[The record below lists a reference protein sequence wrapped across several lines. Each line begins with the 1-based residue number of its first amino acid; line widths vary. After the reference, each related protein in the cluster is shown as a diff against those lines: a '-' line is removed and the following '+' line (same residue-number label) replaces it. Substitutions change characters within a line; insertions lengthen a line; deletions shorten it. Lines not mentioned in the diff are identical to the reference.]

1 MSFERRDIKDI
12 FKSSLNKCMQYW
24 GTDKQKEIKISSNF
38 CEISLKNYV
47 LTQKYTV
54 KVEIETKSL

>member
-24 GTDKQKEIKISSNF
+24 GTDKKKEIKISSIF
-38 CEISLKNYV
+38 CKILQKNYV

>member
-38 CEISLKNYV
+38 CEIL
-47 LTQKYTV
+47 QK
-54 KVEIETKSL
+54 KLRFDPKIHSKSRN